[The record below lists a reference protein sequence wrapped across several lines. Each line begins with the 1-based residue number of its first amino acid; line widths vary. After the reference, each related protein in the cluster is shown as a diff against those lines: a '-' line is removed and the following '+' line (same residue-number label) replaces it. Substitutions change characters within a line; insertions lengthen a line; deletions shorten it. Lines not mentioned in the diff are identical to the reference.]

1 MYEVSEQYRQTIRS
15 RSRKYEW
22 RGTITTKTGRVYSFT
37 SKDIVKGSGTL
48 TRSCSGS
55 TSFELGSVYSAEL
68 VISLFLDVD
77 RYSLYDAEIDLFF
90 VSKYRVQR
98 RWNDLRSISWDSLR
112 TSRWREQTTTEE
124 VPMGKFVIAEAT
136 RTLTVIQIKAY
147 DYMLRFDKNLVSSG
161 SARTPYG
168 WLKYACDAC
177 KVTLGVAEEQFSAMT
192 NGTQSLSWT
201 NLEEDKTYRDLIA
214 HVATV
219 LCGVCQIDRTGALVV
234 IPFSNTPV
242 MDIPSSWRYSS
253 KIADYITRYTGL
265 YATYRGGGLTE
276 YFHVAPDDGLIYNI
290 GTNPLLQIASTSE
303 RSQIIQSIINHLS
316 TTTYTP
322 FEAEIPGDPALDP
335 MDVLSLSGGQARG
348 EIACITEIVYRI
360 NGKSKIKCV
369 GENPAAQPGE
379 ESVYEGY

>member
-77 RYSLYDAEIDLFF
+77 RYSLYDAEIDLSF

-161 SARTPYG
+161 STRTPYG

-177 KVTLGVAEEQFSAMT
+177 RVELGVAE
-192 NGTQSLSWT
+192 
-201 NLEEDKTYRDLIA
+201 
-214 HVATV
+214 
-219 LCGVCQIDRTGALVV
+219 
-234 IPFSNTPV
+234 
-242 MDIPSSWRYSS
+242 
-253 KIADYITRYTGL
+253 
-265 YATYRGGGLTE
+265 
-276 YFHVAPDDGLIYNI
+276 
-290 GTNPLLQIASTSE
+290 
-303 RSQIIQSIINHLS
+303 
-316 TTTYTP
+316 
-322 FEAEIPGDPALDP
+322 
-335 MDVLSLSGGQARG
+335 
-348 EIACITEIVYRI
+348 
-360 NGKSKIKCV
+360 
-369 GENPAAQPGE
+369 
-379 ESVYEGY
+379 